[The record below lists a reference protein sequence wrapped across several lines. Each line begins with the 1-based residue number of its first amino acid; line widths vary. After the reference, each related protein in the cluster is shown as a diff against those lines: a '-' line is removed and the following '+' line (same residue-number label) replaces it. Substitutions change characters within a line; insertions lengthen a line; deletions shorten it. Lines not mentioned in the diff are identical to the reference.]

1 MYFIFQSLETSDL
14 QDVGVIHKPDFVAHP
29 EKYFSESSAG
39 KRQSA
44 DTTVPTLPSVT
55 DSKYFFPLFLKLDL
69 SYYGQVAKKNEISQP
84 NFQFTTLTLPLLNSI
99 DLQMRYDE
107 RSLFPKFI
115 LEMEAKMK
123 ATHALGMRVSRGARA
138 RGDTLQ
144 ARSRGSHEVP
154 QASNKKMTSW
164 KVLLTSKGKDL

>member
-1 MYFIFQSLETSDL
+1 MLVSFISQTLLLIQKSISVKAQLGNVKAQIPL
-14 QDVGVIHKPDFVAHP
+14 YLHYQVLL
-29 EKYFSESSAG
+29 
-39 KRQSA
+39 
-44 DTTVPTLPSVT
+44 TVSI
-55 DSKYFFPLFLKLDL
+55 FFPLFLKLDL

-154 QASNKKMTSW
+154 QANNKKMTSW

>member
-1 MYFIFQSLETSDL
+1 MSFISQTLLLIQKGISVKAQLGNVKAQIPL
-14 QDVGVIHKPDFVAHP
+14 YLHYQVLL
-29 EKYFSESSAG
+29 
-39 KRQSA
+39 
-44 DTTVPTLPSVT
+44 TVSI
-55 DSKYFFPLFLKLDL
+55 FFPLFLKLDL

-84 NFQFTTLTLPLLNSI
+84 NFQFTTLTLPLLNSK

-154 QASNKKMTSW
+154 QANNKKMTSW